1 MREVFLT
8 QLRNKKSS
16 RVAFRAAA
24 LKLAHLLAQEVMSL
38 IDAKTITVQTP
49 LAKTTG
55 AILKQNIILVPIL
68 RSGIALL
75 PAFLYYFEEA
85 SVGFI
90 GLKRDEKTAIAQEYY
105 RNLPK
110 IKKQDLVFLLD
121 PMLATGGSSLDTIKI
136 LLEQGVTQENIIAVF
151 LISAP
156 DGIKLLQTAYP
167 KVRLIIGV
175 QDKALN
181 NKKYILPGIGD
192 FGDRFFGTE

>member
-16 RVAFRAAA
+16 RIAFRAAA
-24 LKLAHLLAQEVMSL
+24 LKLAHLLAQEAMSL
-38 IDAKTITVQTP
+38 VDVKTTTVQTP

-75 PAFLYYFEEA
+75 PAFLYYFEDA

-90 GLKRDEKTAIAQEYY
+90 GLKRDEKTAIAHEYY

>member
-24 LKLAHLLAQEVMSL
+24 LKLAHLLAQEAMSL
-38 IDAKTITVQTP
+38 VDIKTTTVQTP

-75 PAFLYYFEEA
+75 PAFLYYFEDA

-90 GLKRDEKTAIAQEYY
+90 GLKRNEKTAIAQEYY

-121 PMLATGGSSLDTIKI
+121 PMLATGGSSLDAIKI
-136 LLEQGVTQENIIAVF
+136 LLEQGAVQENIIAVF

-156 DGIKLLQTAYP
+156 DGIKLLQTTYP
-167 KVRLIIGV
+167 KIRLVIGV